1 MIQAFRLAPGDL
13 CLGAG
18 IIPAVYAELP
28 EFRDG
33 GTLEHVSRRMLA
45 ATEGLERFELL
56 AVIGG
61 ELIGF
66 ACVVEDDDMHVGHCL
81 TLQWQY
87 VVPEHRGRIGG
98 QFLRWLAK
106 AGRDMGFQFIAYSH
120 RISSRHYAIKYRSVH
135 HGQEG
140 QETRFKV

>member
-1 MIQAFRLAPGDL
+1 MSIQAFKLASGDL

-33 GTLEHVSRRMLA
+33 GTLDEVSRRMLA
-45 ATEGLERFELL
+45 ATEGLDRYELL
-56 AVIGG
+56 AVAGG
-61 ELIGF
+61 DLIGF
-66 ACVVEDDDMHVGHCL
+66 ACVVEDDDMHVGRCL

-87 VVPEHRGRIGG
+87 VVPEHRGKIGG
-98 QFLRWLAK
+98 EFLRWLART
-106 AGRDMGFQFIAYSH
+106 AREQGFEFIAYSH
-120 RISSRHYAIKYRSVH
+120 RITSRHYAIKYRRVS

-140 QETRFKV
+140 